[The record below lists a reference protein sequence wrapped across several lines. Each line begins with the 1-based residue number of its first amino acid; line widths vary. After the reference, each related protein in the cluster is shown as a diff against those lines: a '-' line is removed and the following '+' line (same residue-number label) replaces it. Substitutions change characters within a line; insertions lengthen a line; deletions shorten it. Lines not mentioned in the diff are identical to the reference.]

1 MAPEYDRRNPE
12 LRDFIKRHQLDR
24 HLRAFG
30 ARETMT
36 TVIATRQELY
46 LRLFEHIWNPER
58 LGLPAAVAAPP
69 AGGSGRPAGRPRQAA
84 SRRNPSSG
92 RRTDVAKM
100 IDAQILKAGT
110 RIVLAYRATEHWAT
124 IDANGGIIL
133 TATGGT
139 PYGRVDEAGAVA
151 RGTKT
156 CQGMNEWHI
165 EDENGV
171 RVSLRTVRDRAAA
184 AGAL

>member
-1 MAPEYDRRNPE
+1 MCACSN
-12 LRDFIKRHQLDR
+12 
-24 HLRAFG
+24 
-30 ARETMT
+30 
-36 TVIATRQELY
+36 
-46 LRLFEHIWNPER
+46 
-58 LGLPAAVAAPP
+58 
-69 AGGSGRPAGRPRQAA
+69 A
-84 SRRNPSSG
+84 SASG
-92 RRTDVAKM
+92 RRTDVARM
-100 IDAQILKAGT
+100 IDARVLTAGT
-110 RIVLAYRATEHWAT
+110 RIVLTYRATEHWAT

-133 TATGGT
+133 VATGGT

-171 RVSLRTVRDRAAA
+171 RVSLRTIRDRAAV